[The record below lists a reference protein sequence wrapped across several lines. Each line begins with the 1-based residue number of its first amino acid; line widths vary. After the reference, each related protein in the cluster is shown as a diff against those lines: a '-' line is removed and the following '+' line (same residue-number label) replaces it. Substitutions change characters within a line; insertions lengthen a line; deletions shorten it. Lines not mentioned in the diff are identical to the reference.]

1 MFSVKYVEGKA
12 SAAKDLCG
20 WCLAM
25 KTYSEVSKKVGP
37 KKIMVKE
44 LEQKLSSAR
53 SILDTKLS
61 DLNQGTTIYNNN
73 NINNI
78 DNNIIN
84 DYINDK
90 SNKTWRS

>member
-1 MFSVKYVEGKA
+1 MKYVEGKA

-61 DLNQGTTIYNNN
+61 DLNQGITIYNI
-73 NINNI
+73 NINNNY
-78 DNNIIN
+78 NNN
-84 DYINDK
+84 KNNYK